1 MRGATSTSPPPRWRG
16 KSAGDSVDKKQFAD
30 NLRREMK
37 RRGVG
42 AADLADRTG
51 ASASQ
56 IYNYLA
62 GERMPRLDVAL
73 RLAAALSCQ
82 LDELCGYSAPV
93 RINTKAL
100 ANYLGLSE
108 HSVHVLHAR
117 AFGARMFG
125 DPLLESVER
134 TLSGVSTPD
143 TSRWTPAE
151 ISEIRADLARTGSP
165 RRAAELHGCCVD
177 TILQLVS
184 AHGWEDLIAAGKPQ
198 KTNNPPRPKGSCRWT
213 AAEVAT
219 LRKMYAEG
227 RSAAEIAEALG
238 RTNVAVANKKYELTK
253 RGEL

>member
-1 MRGATSTSPPPRWRG
+1 M
-16 KSAGDSVDKKQFAD
+16 
-30 NLRREMK
+30 E

-73 RLAAALSCQ
+73 RLATALGCR
-82 LDELCGYSAPV
+82 LDDLCGHSPSV
-93 RINTKAL
+93 RYNTKAL
-100 ANYLGLSE
+100 ADYLGLSE
-108 HSVHVLHAR
+108 HSVQVLHAR

-134 TLSGVSTPD
+134 TLSGVSAAD

-151 ISEIRADLARTGSP
+151 ISEIRLDLVRTGSA
-165 RRAAELHGCCVD
+165 RRAAELHACSVHE
-177 TILQLVS
+177 IMQLVNER
-184 AHGWEDLIAAGKPQ
+184 GWEDLLTAGKP
-198 KTNNPPRPKGSCRWT
+198 KKKNNPPRTKGCRHWT
-213 AAEVAT
+213 TAELAT

-227 RSAAEIAEALG
+227 RSVAEIADALG
-238 RTNVAVANKKYELTK
+238 RTDVAVTNKKHSMTA